1 MCRSKAEGGRRCNG
15 ARGRRSLPAV
25 TTSDGPGRLGSSGGS
40 SSLGSSGLARR
51 SRSAVLRDAQ
61 IQLDDLLDALVDA
74 APSHPAVTL
83 TSAVD
88 TDAADQ
94 IADAITASLEAH
106 GCPRGKWQS
115 HLLCGA
121 LAAAAHAMKAGEDLA
136 KSAMTGGVVGA
147 LTSAGVPR
155 LAARLAARAA
165 VNAVMDLAPVRH
177 WADVRRGVELLA
189 VSICPDVADHPEVE
203 LYCLRPLASKFLSES
218 LQEEL
223 ATLPGAEP
231 RAGPRAPAIRP

>member
-25 TTSDGPGRLGSSGGS
+25 ITSDGSAW
-40 SSLGSSGLARR
+40 LGSSGLARR
-51 SRSAVLRDAQ
+51 SRAAVLRDAQ
-61 IQLDDLLDALVDA
+61 KQLNDLLGALVDA
-74 APSHPAVTL
+74 APAGSAVTL
-83 TSAVD
+83 ASAVD

-94 IADAITASLEAH
+94 IADAISASLEAH
-106 GCPRGKWQS
+106 GWPRGKWQS

-136 KSAMTGGVVGA
+136 KSAITDGVIGA

-165 VNAVMDLAPVRH
+165 VNAVMQLAPVRH
-177 WADVRRGVELLA
+177 WEDVRRGVELLT
-189 VSICPDVADHPEVE
+189 VSTCPDVADHPAVE
-203 LYCLRPLASKFLSES
+203 QYCLRPLASEFLSDS
-218 LQEEL
+218 IQEEL
-223 ATLPGAEP
+223 ATLPGTASQ
-231 RAGPRAPAIRP
+231 AGPRASAVKP

>member
-25 TTSDGPGRLGSSGGS
+25 ITSDGSAWLGSSGGS
-40 SSLGSSGLARR
+40 ASLGSSGLARR
-51 SRSAVLRDAQ
+51 SRAAVLRDAQ
-61 IQLDDLLDALVDA
+61 KQLNDLLDALVDA
-74 APSHPAVTL
+74 APVGPAVTL
-83 TSAVD
+83 ASAVD
-88 TDAADQ
+88 ADAAGQ

-136 KSAMTGGVVGA
+136 KSAITDGVMGA

-155 LAARLAARAA
+155 PAARLAARAA
-165 VNAVMDLAPVRH
+165 VNAVMQLAPIRH
-177 WADVRRGVELLA
+177 WEDVRRGVELLA
-189 VSICPDVADHPEVE
+189 VSTCPDVADHPAVE
-203 LYCLRPLASKFLSES
+203 QYCLRPLASKLLSDS
-218 LQEEL
+218 IQEEL
-223 ATLPGAEP
+223 ATSSDTGPQ
-231 RAGPRAPAIRP
+231 AGPRAPAVKP

>member
-25 TTSDGPGRLGSSGGS
+25 INLDGSASLGSFGGS
-40 SSLGSSGLARR
+40 ASLGSSGLARR
-51 SRSAVLRDAQ
+51 SRAAVLRDAQ
-61 IQLDDLLDALVDA
+61 KQLNDLLDALVDA
-74 APSHPAVTL
+74 APVGSAVTL
-83 TSAVD
+83 ASAVD

-94 IADAITASLEAH
+94 IADAITASLEGH

-121 LAAAAHAMKAGEDLA
+121 LAAAAHAMKAGEDLV
-136 KSAMTGGVVGA
+136 KSAITDGVVGA

-165 VNAVMDLAPVRH
+165 VNAVMQLAPVRH
-177 WADVRRGVELLA
+177 WEDVRRGVELLA
-189 VSICPDVADHPEVE
+189 VSTCPDVVE
-203 LYCLRPLASKFLSES
+203 HAAVEQYCLRPLASKFLSDS
-218 LQEEL
+218 IQEEL
-223 ATLPGAEP
+223 ATLPGTEP
-231 RAGPRAPAIRP
+231 QAGPRASAVKP